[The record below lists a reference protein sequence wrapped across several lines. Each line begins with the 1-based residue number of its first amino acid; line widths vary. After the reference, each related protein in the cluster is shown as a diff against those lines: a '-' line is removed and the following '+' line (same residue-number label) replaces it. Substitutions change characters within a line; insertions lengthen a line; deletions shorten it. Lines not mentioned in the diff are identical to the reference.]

1 VVQIRGMFVPSRGEV
16 AIVAFIFL
24 LVWGAGV
31 LPRLGARVGERMA
44 RRRARARVRDE
55 GG

>member
-1 VVQIRGMFVPSRGEV
+1 MFVPSRGEL

-24 LVWGAGV
+24 LVWGAGA
-31 LPRLGARVGERMA
+31 LPKIGAQLGEIVA
-44 RRRARARVRDE
+44 RRRASQRARDE